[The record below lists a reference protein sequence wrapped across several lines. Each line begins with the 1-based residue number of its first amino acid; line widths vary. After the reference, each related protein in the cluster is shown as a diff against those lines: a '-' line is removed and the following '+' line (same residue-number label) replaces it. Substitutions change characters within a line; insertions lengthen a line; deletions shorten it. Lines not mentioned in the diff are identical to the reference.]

1 MSQSAHE
8 HETEATTAAAAAAHA
23 SHDAETAYGEVV
35 GFLTD
40 LIRIDT
46 SNPVKPE
53 RPAAEYVAEKLAE
66 VGLEPQIF
74 ESEPGRASVVARIE
88 GTDPSADG
96 LLLHGHLDVVPADP
110 ADWSVH
116 PFAGEVRDGLVWGRG
131 AVDMKDMDAMTLAV
145 VRRMLREGRRPRRS
159 VTLAFLADEEAGG
172 NYGAKFLA
180 AKHPGLFEGCT
191 EAISEVGGYSMEI
204 NPGLRLYL
212 IETAQKGLAWMRL
225 RAAGQ
230 AGHGSMINHDNAVT
244 ELAAAVARIGTHE
257 FPVTLTPTVRD
268 FLAEVCDAMGIEFDP
283 AEPEQAVAK
292 LGPLARFIGATLR
305 HTANPTMFNAGY
317 KTNVIPERAEAVI
330 DGRFLPGG
338 QDEFLALID
347 ELAGPNVVRENIHL
361 DRSVESPF
369 AVPLVETMLAALK
382 AEDPAARTVPYCLS
396 AGTDNKTF
404 ASMGMT
410 GYGFVPLKLT
420 PDLDFAAMFHGVDE
434 RVPISALDFGA
445 RVLDRF
451 LMAA

>member
-1 MSQSAHE
+1 MSDSAHE
-8 HETEATTAAAAAAHA
+8 TE
-23 SHDAETAYGEVV
+23 YGEVV

-66 VGLEPQIF
+66 AGLEPQIF
-74 ESEPGRASVVARIE
+74 ESEPGRASVVARFE
-88 GTDPSADG
+88 GADPSADA
-96 LLLHGHLDVVPADP
+96 LLVHGHLDVVPADA

-116 PFAGEVRDGLVWGRG
+116 PFGGEVKDGLVWGRG

-145 VRRMLREGRRPRRS
+145 VRRMLREGRRPRRD
-159 VTLAFLADEEAGG
+159 VVLAFLADEEAGG

-180 AKHPGLFEGCT
+180 DKHRDLFDGCT
-191 EAISEVGGYSMEI
+191 EAISEVGGYSHEI
-204 NPGLRLYL
+204 NPDLRLYL

-225 RAAGQ
+225 HARGQ
-230 AGHGSMINHDNAVT
+230 AGHGSMLNSDNAVT
-244 ELAAAVARIGTHE
+244 RVAQAVARIGAHE

-268 FLAEVCDAMGIEFDP
+268 FLTEVCEAMGIEFDP
-283 AEPEQAVAK
+283 AEPEAAVAK

-305 HTANPTMFNAGY
+305 HTANPTMLEAGY
-317 KTNVIPERAEAVI
+317 KSNVIPERASAVI

-338 QDEFLALID
+338 QEEFLATID
-347 ELAGPNVVRENIHL
+347 ELAGPGVTREDIHL

-369 AVPLVETMLAALK
+369 GTPLVETMLAALQ

-404 ASMGMT
+404 ADLGMT
-410 GYGFVPLKLT
+410 GYGSSLSCC
-420 PDLDFAAMFHGVDE
+420 G
-434 RVPISALDFGA
+434 
-445 RVLDRF
+445 
-451 LMAA
+451 

>member
-1 MSQSAHE
+1 MSDSANE
-8 HETEATTAAAAAAHA
+8 AYETE
-23 SHDAETAYGEVV
+23 YGEVV

-46 SNPVKPE
+46 SNPIRPE

-66 VGLEPQIF
+66 AGLEPKIF
-74 ESEPGRASVVARIE
+74 ESDTGRASVVARFE
-88 GTDPSADG
+88 GTDPSADA
-96 LLLHGHLDVVPADP
+96 LLVHGHLDVVPADA
-110 ADWSVH
+110 ADWSVD
-116 PFAGEVRDGLVWGRG
+116 PFAGEVKDGLVWGRG

-145 VRRMLREGRRPRRS
+145 VRRMLREGRRPRRD
-159 VTLAFLADEEAGG
+159 VVLAFLADEEAGG

-180 AKHPGLFEGCT
+180 AKHRELFDGCT
-191 EAISEVGGYSMEI
+191 EAISEVGGYSYEI
-204 NPGLRLYL
+204 NPELRFYL

-225 RAAGQ
+225 HARGQ
-230 AGHGSMINHDNAVT
+230 AGHGSMLNADNAVT
-244 ELAAAVARIGTHE
+244 RVAQAVARIGAHE

-268 FLAEVCDAMGIEFDP
+268 FLTEVCEAMGIEFDP
-283 AEPEQAVAK
+283 NEPEAAVAQ
-292 LGPLARFIGATLR
+292 LGPLARFIGATLK
-305 HTANPTMFNAGY
+305 HTANPTMLEAGY
-317 KTNVIPERAEAVI
+317 KSNVIPERASAVI

-338 QDEFLALID
+338 QDEFLATID
-347 ELAGPNVVRENIHL
+347 ELAGPGVTRENIHL

-369 AVPLVETMLAALK
+369 GTPLVETMLAALK

-404 ASMGMT
+404 ASLGMT
-410 GYGFVPLKLT
+410 GYGFVPLRLT

-434 RVPISALDFGA
+434 RVPVSALDFGA

-451 LMAA
+451 LIAA

>member
-1 MSQSAHE
+1 MSDSAHPQ
-8 HETEATTAAAAAAHA
+8 ETG
-23 SHDAETAYGEVV
+23 YGEVV

-46 SNPVKPE
+46 SNPTKPE

-66 VGLEPQIF
+66 AGLEPRIF
-74 ESEPGRASVVARIE
+74 ESEPGRASVVARFE
-88 GTDPSADG
+88 GTDPSADA
-96 LLLHGHLDVVPADP
+96 LLVHGHLDVVPADA

-116 PFAGEVRDGLVWGRG
+116 PFAGEVKDGLVWGRG

-145 VRRMLREGRRPRRS
+145 VRRMLREGRRPRRD
-159 VTLAFLADEEAGG
+159 VVLAFLADEEAGG
-172 NYGAKFLA
+172 RYGAKFLA
-180 AKHPGLFEGCT
+180 ARHPELFEGCT
-191 EAISEVGGYSMEI
+191 EAVSEVGGYSYEI
-204 NPGLRLYL
+204 NPELRLYL

-225 RAAGQ
+225 HARGQ
-230 AGHGSMINHDNAVT
+230 AGHGSMLNTDNAVT
-244 ELAAAVARIGTHE
+244 RIAQAVARIGAHE

-268 FLAEVCDAMGIEFDP
+268 FLTEVCEAMGVEFDP
-283 AEPEQAVAK
+283 AEPEAAVAK

-305 HTANPTMFNAGY
+305 HTANPTMLEAGY
-317 KTNVIPERAEAVI
+317 KSNVIPERASAVI

-338 QDEFLALID
+338 QEEFLAAID
-347 ELAGPNVVRENIHL
+347 ELAGPGVTREDIHL

-369 AVPLVETMLAALK
+369 GTPLVETMLAALR

-404 ASMGMT
+404 ADLGMT
-410 GYGFVPLKLT
+410 GYGFVPLRLT

-434 RVPISALDFGA
+434 RVPVDGLKFGV

-451 LMAA
+451 LDGC

>member
-1 MSQSAHE
+1 MSDQAADAY
-8 HETEATTAAAAAAHA
+8 ETE
-23 SHDAETAYGEVV
+23 YGEVV

-66 VGLEPQIF
+66 AGLEPRIF
-74 ESEPGRASVVARIE
+74 ESEQGRASVVARFE
-88 GTDPSADG
+88 GTDSSADA
-96 LLLHGHLDVVPADP
+96 LLVHGHLDVVPADA
-110 ADWSVH
+110 ADWSVD
-116 PFAGEVRDGLVWGRG
+116 PFAGEVKDGLVWGRG

-145 VRRMLREGRRPRRS
+145 VRRMIREGRRPRRD
-159 VTLAFLADEEAGG
+159 VVLAFLADEEAGG
-172 NYGAKFLA
+172 NFGAKFLA
-180 AKHPGLFEGCT
+180 AKHPELFEGCT
-191 EAISEVGGYSMEI
+191 EAISEVGGYSYEI
-204 NPGLRLYL
+204 NPELRLYL

-225 RAAGQ
+225 HARGQ
-230 AGHGSMINHDNAVT
+230 AGHGSMLNTDNAVT
-244 ELAAAVARIGTHE
+244 RVAQAVARIGAHE

-268 FLAEVCDAMGIEFDP
+268 FLTEVCEAMGVEFDP
-283 AEPEQAVAK
+283 KEPEAAVAQ

-305 HTANPTMFNAGY
+305 HTANPTMLEGGY
-317 KTNVIPERAEAVI
+317 KSNVIPERASAVI

-338 QDEFLALID
+338 QEEFLATID
-347 ELAGPNVVRENIHL
+347 ELAGPGVTRENIHL

-369 AVPLVETMLAALK
+369 GTPLVETMLAALK

-404 ASMGMT
+404 ASLGMT
-410 GYGFVPLKLT
+410 GYGFVPLRLT

-434 RVPISALDFGA
+434 RVPVSALDFGA

>member
-1 MSQSAHE
+1 MSDTGPDAN
-8 HETEATTAAAAAAHA
+8 ETG
-23 SHDAETAYGEVV
+23 YGEVV

-66 VGLEPQIF
+66 VGLEPKIY
-74 ESEPGRASVVARIE
+74 ESDKGRASVVARFE
-88 GTDPSADG
+88 GTDPSADA
-96 LLLHGHLDVVPADP
+96 LLVHGHLDVVPADA
-110 ADWSVH
+110 ADWSVD
-116 PFAGEVRDGLVWGRG
+116 PFAGEVKDGLVWGRG

-145 VRRMLREGRRPRRS
+145 VRRMIREGRRPRRD
-159 VTLAFLADEEAGG
+159 VVLAFLADEEAGG

-180 AKHPGLFEGCT
+180 AKHPELFEGCT
-191 EAISEVGGYSMEI
+191 EAISEVGGYSYEI
-204 NPGLRLYL
+204 NPELRLYL

-225 RAAGQ
+225 HARGQ
-230 AGHGSMINHDNAVT
+230 AGHGSMLNTDNAVT
-244 ELAAAVARIGTHE
+244 RIAQAVARIGEHE

-268 FLAEVCDAMGIEFDP
+268 FLTEVCEAMGIEFDP
-283 AEPEQAVAK
+283 NEPEAAVAK
-292 LGPLARFIGATLR
+292 LGPLARFIGATLK
-305 HTANPTMFNAGY
+305 HTANPTMLEAGY
-317 KTNVIPERAEAVI
+317 KSNVIPERASAVI

-338 QDEFLALID
+338 QDEFLATID
-347 ELAGPNVVRENIHL
+347 ELAGPGVTRENIHL

-369 AVPLVETMLAALK
+369 GTPLVETMLAALQ

-404 ASMGMT
+404 ASLGMT
-410 GYGFVPLKLT
+410 GYGFVPLRLT

-434 RVPISALDFGA
+434 RVPVSALDFGA

>member
-1 MSQSAHE
+1 MSESAR
-8 HETEATTAAAAAAHA
+8 ETEATEAT
-23 SHDAETAYGEVV
+23 ETGYGEVV

-66 VGLEPQIF
+66 VGLEPKIF
-74 ESEPGRASVVARIE
+74 ESDPGRASVVARFE
-88 GTDPSADG
+88 GTDPSADA
-96 LLLHGHLDVVPADP
+96 LLVHGHLDVVPADA

-116 PFAGEVRDGLVWGRG
+116 PFAGEVKDGLVWGRG

-145 VRRMLREGRRPRRS
+145 VRRMLREGRRPRRD
-159 VTLAFLADEEAGG
+159 VVIAFLADEEAGG

-180 AKHPGLFEGCT
+180 DKHPGLFEGCT
-191 EAISEVGGYSMEI
+191 EAISEVGGYSYEI
-204 NPGLRLYL
+204 NPELRLYL

-225 RAAGQ
+225 HARGQ
-230 AGHGSMINHDNAVT
+230 AGHGSMLNTDNAVT
-244 ELAAAVARIGTHE
+244 RIAQAVARIGEHE

-268 FLAEVCDAMGIEFDP
+268 FLTEVCEAMGVEFDP
-283 AEPEQAVAK
+283 NDPEAAVAK

-305 HTANPTMFNAGY
+305 HTVNPTMLEAGY
-317 KTNVIPERAEAVI
+317 KSNVIPERASAVI

-338 QDEFLALID
+338 QEEFLAKID
-347 ELAGPNVVRENIHL
+347 ELAGPGVTRENIHL

-369 AVPLVETMLAALK
+369 GTPLVETMLAALQT
-382 AEDPAARTVPYCLS
+382 EDPAARTVPYCLS

-404 ASMGMT
+404 ASLGMT
-410 GYGFVPLKLT
+410 GYGFVPLRLT

-434 RVPISALDFGA
+434 RVPVSALDFGA

-451 LMAA
+451 LTTA

>member
-1 MSQSAHE
+1 MSDSAHE
-8 HETEATTAAAAAAHA
+8 TE
-23 SHDAETAYGEVV
+23 YGEVV

-46 SNPVKPE
+46 SNPTKPE

-66 VGLEPQIF
+66 AGLEPQIF
-74 ESEPGRASVVARIE
+74 ESEPGRASVVARFE
-88 GTDPSADG
+88 GTDSSADA
-96 LLLHGHLDVVPADP
+96 LLVHGHLDVVPADA

-145 VRRMLREGRRPRRS
+145 VRRMLREGRRPRRD
-159 VTLAFLADEEAGG
+159 VVLAFLADEEAGG
-172 NYGAKFLA
+172 KLGAKYMA
-180 AKHPGLFEGCT
+180 AQHRELFDGCT
-191 EAISEVGGYSMEI
+191 EAISEVGGYSYEV
-204 NPGLRLYL
+204 NPDLRLYL

-225 RAAGQ
+225 HARGQ
-230 AGHGSMINHDNAVT
+230 AGHGSMLNTDNAVT
-244 ELAAAVARIGTHE
+244 RVAQAVARIGAHE

-268 FLAEVCDAMGIEFDP
+268 FLTEVCEAMGIEFDP
-283 AEPEQAVAK
+283 AQPEAAVAE

-305 HTANPTMFNAGY
+305 HTANPTMLEAGY
-317 KTNVIPERAEAVI
+317 KTNVIPERASAVI

-338 QDEFLALID
+338 QEEFLATID
-347 ELAGPNVVRENIHL
+347 ELAGPGVTREDIHL

-369 AVPLVETMLAALK
+369 GTALVETMLAALK
-382 AEDPAARTVPYCLS
+382 AEDPGARTVPYCLS

-404 ASMGMT
+404 ADLGMT
-410 GYGFVPLKLT
+410 GYGFVPLRLT

-434 RVPISALDFGA
+434 RVPVSALDFGA

-451 LMAA
+451 LTEA